1 MKTWKIFWGLGL
13 IFAAV
18 LIILDALGVTTPLIS
33 SIGEISVFA
42 IIAGL
47 LLFAFIIARLIK
59 GKISEIF
66 FPLAF
71 IFMLFEKN
79 IAKLAGLEEENIINN
94 WLVMLIALLLSIGF
108 SILFSTKKAKIHHG
122 NRGGTI
128 EINGNYAES
137 NLGSSTIYVDC
148 DTFTPSC
155 VENSLGSCSVYF
167 ENPQNYKGGETLHV
181 ENNLG
186 SMVINVPSNWIVKS
200 NIENNLGGSHVAR
213 NDDEIGPILYIKGEN
228 NLGSLTVRYV

>member
-1 MKTWKIFWGLGL
+1 MKTWKIFWGLGFVL
-13 IFAAV
+13 AAV
-18 LIILDALGVTTPLIS
+18 LIILDTLDIISPLVGFMGEV
-33 SIGEISVFA
+33 SIFA
-42 IIAGL
+42 IIVGL

-59 GKISEIF
+59 GRIAEIF

-79 IAKLAGLEEENIINN
+79 IANLAGLEEENIINN
-94 WLVMLIALLLSIGF
+94 WLVILIALLLSIGF
-108 SILFSTKKAKIHHG
+108 SILFSSHKVNHG
-122 NRGGTI
+122 NHGGTI

-155 VENSLGSCSVYF
+155 IENSLGSCSVHF
-167 ENPQNYKGGETLHV
+167 ENPQNYKGDKTLHV

-186 SMVINVPSNWIVKS
+186 SMVINVPGHWIVKS

-213 NDDEIGPILYIKGEN
+213 NNDEVGPVLYINGEN
-228 NLGSLTVRYV
+228 NLGSLTIRYV